1 MRERQFREDLFYRL
15 NVVTVTLPPLRERR
29 EDVPDLV
36 RYFLRRYG
44 VELGTSEPS
53 IQPEALELLK
63 AQPWPGNVRELENT
77 VRKILLQARGYT
89 ICAEHAGAA
98 LAPAAPAGTADSA
111 PLRSLITEL
120 LAAAQRGERED
131 VYAEV
136 IAVAERELLSQ
147 VIELTAGNQAQA
159 ARWLGISR
167 LTLREKLRQYA
178 LHPGQDTRGE

>member
-1 MRERQFREDLFYRL
+1 MAS
-15 NVVTVTLPPLRERR
+15 NAVI
-29 EDVPDLV
+29 
-36 RYFLRRYG
+36 
-44 VELGTSEPS
+44 S
-53 IQPEALELLK
+53 
-63 AQPWPGNVRELENT
+63 T
-77 VRKILLQARGYT
+77 VRKILLHARGYT
-89 ICAEHAGAA
+89 ISAEHVRAA
-98 LAPAAPAGTADSA
+98 LTSGAPAGSAGVADSA

-147 VIELTAGNQAQA
+147 VIELAAGNQAKA

-178 LHPGQDTRGE
+178 LHPGQDSRGE